1 MKYNKL
7 KATDEKNIT
16 LPVLDKGVNFS
27 QNKFALSDAHLAAAK
42 NVWQRDGLLTNRL
55 GLCADIQNLIGSE
68 MPYGAENFEYRLTL
82 TEVHIE
88 GQYFRIATATACV
101 TESNYFVYVYLVAE
115 DGSVRNIGNMHFGR
129 TSGSVFFVPENITF
143 YAGKAQNGA
152 GIFALVTLVNMIG
165 FTERSYSIYEI
176 TADLTAWENVY
187 DYYIPTVYIN
197 GRGNGY
203 ELAHQLD
210 IAFTGVPKEL
220 EALNMLNGR
229 FYAYYSSDSY
239 SSSFRLPF
247 SQLSEETLFCRV
259 YTASQSYTEWCIY
272 GGVNSDTVSFLGSQV
287 RLQVDREKGVITFYV
302 GSSEF
307 AVPQMSGYKE
317 NNIRIFAKKDI
328 QNSFKR
334 VVSCKYSTSL
344 SSKTVF
350 SGGNEGSELYFAR
363 YDNPLYFPYIMGNQA
378 GSPSSSITALT
389 AFQNKVIAF
398 KENEMYTVEI
408 SDETALNTTNML
420 IDNPATFYT
429 KAKFKIKSISGTVGC
444 KNESSVTMLNGSIIW
459 QSSSG
464 DICSFSGGDITVL
477 SDNISQIL
485 KELDHITGIA
495 VAFREYYLLCLGTKA
510 FIMEFTSSKT
520 NVWYIWE
527 FPKECE
533 IIGGFNHNG
542 GIVLVCRSNQYDIC
556 CTADFYGDTDIIPTK
571 SGGEISSVQM
581 PIEIAFKTKNYSLT
595 ELGKAVKMTRAYL
608 RLYTKEHTKIKLASK
623 NTFCNFEL
631 LETADVE
638 TVKLRANLKCSEFVN
653 FELKTANSFKLGEA
667 EMYFTKINN

>member
-7 KATDEKNIT
+7 KATSEKSIT
-16 LPVLDKGVNFS
+16 VPVLDKGVNFS
-27 QNKFALSDAHLAAAK
+27 QNKFALFDAQLSAAK
-42 NVWQRDGLLTNRL
+42 NVWQKDGFLTGRL
-55 GLCADIQNLIGSE
+55 GLTANIENLIGSE
-68 MPYGAENFEYRLTL
+68 MPYGGENFEYCLTP
-82 TEVHIE
+82 TEVHID
-88 GQYFRIATATACV
+88 GQYYRIATATACV
-101 TESNYFVYVYLVAE
+101 SDSHYFVYAYLVAG
-115 DGSVRNIGNMHFGR
+115 DGTVRSIGNMRFGR
-129 TSGSVFFVPENITF
+129 TSDSVFFVPENITF
-143 YAGKAQNGA
+143 YVGKPQNGG
-152 GIFALVTLVNMIG
+152 GIFAFVTLVNMIG

-210 IAFTGVPKEL
+210 IAFTGAPMEL
-220 EALNMLNGR
+220 EPLNMLNGR

-247 SQLSEETLFCRV
+247 SQISEETLFCRI
-259 YTASQSYTEWCIY
+259 YSNSDSYTEWCIY
-272 GGVNSDTVSFLGSQV
+272 SNTNSDTVSYLGSQV

-328 QNSFKR
+328 PNSFER
-334 VVSCKYSTSL
+334 VVSCKYSTLL

-350 SGGNEGSELYFAR
+350 SGGNERSELYFAR

-378 GSPSSSITALT
+378 GTPSGGITALT
-389 AFQNKVIAF
+389 VFQNKVIAF
-398 KENEMYTVEI
+398 KENEIYTVEI
-408 SDETALNTTNML
+408 SGETALNTTNML
-420 IDNPATFYT
+420 IDNPAIFYT
-429 KAKFKIKSISGTVGC
+429 KAEFKIKSVSGTVGC
-444 KNESSVTMLNGSIIW
+444 KNGLSVAMLNGSIIW

-464 DICSFSGGDITVL
+464 DLCSFSGGDITVL

-485 KELDHITGIA
+485 KELDYITGVA
-495 VAFREYYLLCLGTKA
+495 VVFQKYYLLCLGSKA
-510 FIMEFTSSKT
+510 FIMEFTGNKA
-520 NVWYIWE
+520 NAWYNWE
-527 FPKECE
+527 FPKQCE

-556 CTADFYGDTDIIPTK
+556 CTADFYGDTDTIPTK
-571 SGGEISSVQM
+571 SGGEISSMQI
-581 PIEIAFKTKNYSLT
+581 PIEIAFKTKNFSLT

-608 RLYTKEHTKIKLASK
+608 RLYTKEHTEIKLASK
-623 NTFCNFEL
+623 NTFCDFEL
-631 LETADVE
+631 LETEDVE

-653 FELKTANSFKLGEA
+653 FELKTANPFKLGEM